1 MAPYL
6 KWVKIVNLQA
16 SQSSDN
22 LSHFLQT
29 QIQYLTMDLFRLI
42 ICCFG
47 FFRQTMQLI
56 FLCCEFVSIAH
67 IEYSIYFTMNNNW
80 NVSFVAGSL
89 YILGTIH
96 ILRHHIFGI
105 FGPPSP
111 PTSADVIY
119 EWSLN
124 SKCHCNAHFA
134 LLLPQLLFLDSCHVF
149 VVYFAGSK
157 LENQAGLYQARIHQA
172 LSRIGTISA
181 SALKISNDHLG
192 S

>member
-105 FGPPSP
+105 FGPPP
-111 PTSADVIY
+111 PYVSMFLSAMSLRRTSKDLKFY
-119 EWSLN
+119 
-124 SKCHCNAHFA
+124 F
-134 LLLPQLLFLDSCHVF
+134 LLHLP
-149 VVYFAGSK
+149 
-157 LENQAGLYQARIHQA
+157 
-172 LSRIGTISA
+172 
-181 SALKISNDHLG
+181 KILTKTSIPY
-192 S
+192 